1 MTQEFNLSKEL
12 ILLFAA
18 STILLGLIVTLVL
31 FYIDPIKKELK
42 QEQRKR
48 EIFEEAY
55 ISSLMVDEHGNIQD
69 TDVHNGYSLD
79 SR

>member
-1 MTQEFNLSKEL
+1 MRQEF

-18 STILLGLIVTLVL
+18 STILFGLIVTLVL

-42 QEQRKR
+42 KEQRKR
-48 EIFEEAY
+48 EIFEDAY
-55 ISSLMVDEHGNIQD
+55 ISSLMVDEHGNIVD
-69 TDVHNGYSLD
+69 SGSASEYSFD

>member
-1 MTQEFNLSKEL
+1 MTKEF

-18 STILLGLIVTLVL
+18 STILLGLIITLVF
-31 FYIDPIKKELK
+31 FYVDPIKKELK
-42 QEQRKR
+42 EEQRKR

-55 ISSLMVDEHGNIQD
+55 MSSLMVDEHGNIQD
-69 TDVHNGYSLD
+69 SDVHNGYSFD

>member
-1 MTQEFNLSKEL
+1 MSTEL

-69 TDVHNGYSLD
+69 SDVHDGYSLD

>member
-1 MTQEFNLSKEL
+1 MSTEL

-69 TDVHNGYSLD
+69 SDVHDGYSLY